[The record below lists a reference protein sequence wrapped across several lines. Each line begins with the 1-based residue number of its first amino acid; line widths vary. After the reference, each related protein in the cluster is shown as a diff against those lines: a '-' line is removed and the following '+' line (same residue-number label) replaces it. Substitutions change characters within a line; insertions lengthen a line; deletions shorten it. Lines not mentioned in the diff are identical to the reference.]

1 MVIISLLLEQLDK
14 KILEALQRDA
24 RLSSRQIAEQLGV
37 AAGTVNAR
45 IRRLREQGVLRGFRP
60 EINWDMAGYDITA
73 VILVRVEGG
82 KLVEVENK
90 LANSKNICVVYDMTG
105 DYDVALVGKFRDR
118 AQLNRF
124 IKSTLAMDHIE
135 RTVTSIVLNVVKE
148 EFTLPI

>member
-1 MVIISLLLEQLDK
+1 MVIFSLLLEELDK

-24 RLSSRQIAEQLGV
+24 RLSSRQVAEQLSV

-45 IRRLREQGVLRGFRP
+45 IRKLREQGVLRGFRP
-60 EINWDMAGYDITA
+60 QIDWNVAGYDITA

-90 LANSKNICVVYDMTG
+90 LANSKNICLVYDMTG

>member
-1 MVIISLLLEQLDK
+1 MVIFSLLLEQLDK

-24 RLSSRQIAEQLGV
+24 RLSSRQIAEKLGV

-45 IRRLREQGVLRGFRP
+45 MRKLREQGVLRGFRP
-60 EINWDMAGYDITA
+60 EIDWDVAGYDITA

-90 LANSKNICVVYDMTG
+90 LANNKNICLVYDMTG

-124 IKSTLAMDHIE
+124 IKSALAMDHIE

-148 EFTLPI
+148 EFALPI

>member
-1 MVIISLLLEQLDK
+1 MVIFSLLLKELDK

-24 RLSSRQIAEQLGV
+24 RLSSRQVAEQLGV

-45 IRRLREQGVLRGFRP
+45 IRKLREQGVLRGFRP
-60 EINWDMAGYDITA
+60 QIDWNVAGYDITA

-90 LANSKNICVVYDMTG
+90 LANSKNICLVYDMTG